1 MWLAQPIML
10 EEERFWLERIVSII
24 FILLFT
30 HSCSSISSVVSMVG
44 NAGIS
49 SKGFKSTFNDSYIKT
64 KIVTNIS
71 LLDIDNLHN
80 VSVNVSRGKV
90 LLTGYIDNFEERLE
104 IVKNVWNIDG
114 VNEIINELKIDDAV
128 SISNRASDFLFKTK
142 INSQLLFKSG
152 INSNNYNV
160 DVVNGEVYI
169 IGLADSFEEKI
180 EVEKLLS
187 NIEGISKLVTI
198 IDIPKNVK

>member
-1 MWLAQPIML
+1 ML
-10 EEERFWLERIVSII
+10 VEERFWLERIISII
-24 FILLFT
+24 LILLFT

-49 SKGFKSTFNDSYIKT
+49 SKGFKSSFNDSYIKT

-71 LLDIDNLHN
+71 ILDIDNLPN
-80 VSVNVSRGKV
+80 VSVNVSNGKV
-90 LLTGYIDNFEERLE
+90 LLTGYIDNHNKRLE

-114 VNEIINELKIDDAV
+114 VKEIINELKINDTV
-128 SISNRASDFLFKTK
+128 SISDRASDLLFKTK

-160 DVVNGEVYI
+160 DVVDGEVYI
-169 IGLADSFEEKI
+169 IGFADNLDEKI

-187 NIEGISKLVTI
+187 NLEGVSKLVTI

>member
-1 MWLAQPIML
+1 ML
-10 EEERFWLERIVSII
+10 VEERFWLERIISII
-24 FILLFT
+24 LILLFT

-49 SKGFKSTFNDSYIKT
+49 SKGFKSSFNDSYIKT

-71 LLDIDNLHN
+71 TLDIDNLPN
-80 VSVNVSRGKV
+80 VSVNVSNGKV
-90 LLTGYIDNFEERLE
+90 LLTGYIDNHNKRLE

-114 VNEIINELKIDDAV
+114 VKEIINELKINDTV
-128 SISNRASDFLFKTK
+128 SISDRASDLLFKTK

-160 DVVNGEVYI
+160 DVVDGEVYI
-169 IGLADSFEEKI
+169 IGLADNLEEKI

-187 NIEGISKLVTI
+187 NLEGISKLITI
-198 IDIPKNVK
+198 IDIPQNVK

>member
-1 MWLAQPIML
+1 ML
-10 EEERFWLERIVSII
+10 EEERFWLVRIISII

-64 KIVTNIS
+64 KIVTKIS
-71 LLDIDNLHN
+71 ILSIDNLHN
-80 VSVNVSRGKV
+80 VSVNVSKGKV
-90 LLTGYIDNFEERLE
+90 LLTGYIDNFQERLE
-104 IVKNVWNIDG
+104 IVKNIWNIEG
-114 VNEIINELKIDDAV
+114 VKEIINELKIDDTV
-128 SISNRASDFLFKTK
+128 SISDRASDLLFKTK

-160 DVVNGEVYI
+160 DVVDGEVYI
-169 IGLADSFEEKI
+169 IGLADNLEEKI

-187 NIEGISKLVTI
+187 NIEGVSKLVTI
-198 IDIPKNVK
+198 IDISKNVR

>member
-1 MWLAQPIML
+1 ML
-10 EEERFWLERIVSII
+10 VEERFWLERIISII

-49 SKGFKSTFNDSYIKT
+49 SKGFKSSFNDSYIKT

-71 LLDIDNLHN
+71 ILDIDNLPN
-80 VSVNVSRGKV
+80 VSVNVSKGKV
-90 LLTGYIDNFEERLE
+90 LLTGYIDNYDKRLE
-104 IVKNVWNIDG
+104 IVKNVWRIDG
-114 VNEIINELKIDDAV
+114 VKEIINELKIDDTI
-128 SISNRASDFLFKTK
+128 SISDRASDLLFKTK

-160 DVVNGEVYI
+160 DVVDGEVYI
-169 IGLADSFEEKI
+169 IGFADNLDEKI

-187 NIEGISKLVTI
+187 NLEGVSKLVTI

>member
-1 MWLAQPIML
+1 ML
-10 EEERFWLERIVSII
+10 VEERFWLERIISII
-24 FILLFT
+24 LILFFT
-30 HSCSSISSVVSMVG
+30 NSCSSISSVVSTVG

-49 SKGFKSTFNDSYIKT
+49 SKGFKSSLNDSYIKT

-71 LLDIDNLHN
+71 ILDIDNLPN
-80 VSVNVSRGKV
+80 VSVNVSKGKV
-90 LLTGYIDNFEERLE
+90 LLTGYIDNHNKRLE

-114 VNEIINELKIDDAV
+114 VKEIINELKINDTV
-128 SISNRASDFLFKTK
+128 SISDRASDLLFKTK

-160 DVVNGEVYI
+160 DVVDGEVYI
-169 IGLADSFEEKI
+169 IGLADNLDEKI

-187 NIEGISKLVTI
+187 NLEGISKLITI
-198 IDIPKNVK
+198 IDIPQNAK

>member
-1 MWLAQPIML
+1 
-10 EEERFWLERIVSII
+10 
-24 FILLFT
+24 
-30 HSCSSISSVVSMVG
+30 MVG

-49 SKGFKSTFNDSYIKT
+49 SKGFKSSFNDSYIKT

-71 LLDIDNLHN
+71 ILDIDNLSN
-80 VSVNVSRGKV
+80 VSVNVSKGKV
-90 LLTGYIDNFEERLE
+90 LLTGYIDNYDKRLE
-104 IVKNVWNIDG
+104 IVKNVWRIDG
-114 VNEIINELKIDDAV
+114 VKEIINELKIDDTI
-128 SISNRASDFLFKTK
+128 SISDRASDLLFKTK

-160 DVVNGEVYI
+160 DVVDGEVYI
-169 IGLADSFEEKI
+169 IGFADNLDEKI

-187 NIEGISKLVTI
+187 NLEGVSKLVTI

>member
-1 MWLAQPIML
+1 
-10 EEERFWLERIVSII
+10 
-24 FILLFT
+24 
-30 HSCSSISSVVSMVG
+30 MVG

-49 SKGFKSTFNDSYIKT
+49 SKGLKSSFNDSYIKT

-71 LLDIDNLHN
+71 ILDIDNLPN
-80 VSVNVSRGKV
+80 VSVNVSKGKV
-90 LLTGYIDNFEERLE
+90 LLTGYIDNHNKRLE

-114 VNEIINELKIDDAV
+114 VKEIINELKINDTV
-128 SISNRASDFLFKTK
+128 SISDRASDLLFKTK

-160 DVVNGEVYI
+160 DVVDGEVYI
-169 IGLADSFEEKI
+169 IGLADNLEEKI

-187 NIEGISKLVTI
+187 NLEGISKLITI
-198 IDIPKNVK
+198 IDIPQNAK

>member
-1 MWLAQPIML
+1 ML
-10 EEERFWLERIVSII
+10 EEERFWLERIISII
-24 FILLFT
+24 LILFFT

-49 SKGFKSTFNDSYIKT
+49 SKGFKSSLNDSYIRT

-71 LLDIDNLHN
+71 MLDIDNLTN
-80 VSVNVSRGKV
+80 VAVNISKGKV
-90 LLTGYIDNFEERLE
+90 LLTGYIDNYDERLE
-104 IVKNVWNIDG
+104 IVKNVWNVDG
-114 VNEIINELKIDDAV
+114 VKEIINELKINDSV
-128 SISNRASDFLFKTK
+128 SLSDRTSDLLLKTK

-160 DVVNGEVYI
+160 DVVDGEVYI
-169 IGLADSFEEKI
+169 IGLAENLDEKI

-187 NIEGISKLVTI
+187 NLEGISKLVTI
-198 IDIPKNVK
+198 IDIPKNVKKDK